1 MRKYIFILPAL
12 LLISISVKAQREAY
26 NWLFGYGSTLTWNEL
41 RSFQALDIYDTNGE
55 LITGVVP
62 AVTLN
67 NLPTPIKIN
76 GSVVTSPMNTSEGC
90 FSLSDYAGQLLFFSD
105 GITVWDKNGTKMP
118 NGNATLNGHSSS
130 AQSGII
136 FPYPDHPNQYVTVT
150 LGYNNANNVG
160 YSIIDMSEN
169 GGLGDVI
176 LENGLLSN
184 PLNGGL
190 GETGE
195 TVTAVAHSNKKDYW
209 IVALGRGIKSYL
221 NIWKVN
227 RNGVHASAPSNT
239 YGIDGIDTGSDLSS
253 PNGYIKFSPDG
264 KHFACWVKWGSS
276 NSSPGFVV
284 GKFDPGTGTVS
295 NLKYQVMKDRT
306 NTVSMTRGYGIEF
319 SEDGKY
325 LYACNS
331 TGNRSTINVPTEL
344 HIYEFEKL
352 LNAPNDLPNTNSIE
366 PEKRFTNPANQTTYR
381 FNGLQMGPDKRLYI
395 AALNYD
401 SDADKGSMF
410 VIDNPNDINNVKI
423 YYLPNFSNG
432 LVSFGLPSYS
442 SAWFTANIKGET
454 DFCIN
459 TKQEYTLNMDTD
471 GLGLVDLL
479 WDFGDGNSSTSSI
492 SDLTQTYAYSK
503 RGKYTIT
510 VTPRKA
516 GDIEV
521 PELATTLNVKVNN
534 CMLPVNHNIS
544 NMEY

>member
-1 MRKYIFILPAL
+1 MKKYI
-12 LLISISVKAQREAY
+12 LISILLSIFISVNAQREAY
-26 NWLFGYGSTLTWNEL
+26 NWLFGYGATLTWSDL
-41 RSFQALDIYDTNGE
+41 RSFSALDIYDTNGE
-55 LITGVVP
+55 LITGVIP
-62 AVTLN
+62 TVTLN
-67 NLPTPIKIN
+67 NLPSPIKVN
-76 GSVVTSPMNTSEGC
+76 GLVVTSPMNTSEGC

-105 GITVWDKNGTKMP
+105 GINVWNKNGAKMP

-136 FPYPDHPNQYVTVT
+136 FPYPGHPNQYVTVT
-150 LGYNNANNVG
+150 LGYNNTNNVG
-160 YSIIDMSEN
+160 YSIIDMSED

-184 PLNGGL
+184 KLNGGL

-209 IVALGRGIKSYL
+209 IVALGRGSKSYL
-221 NIWKVN
+221 NIWHVN
-227 RNGVHASAPSNT
+227 KNGVHANAPSST
-239 YGIDGIDTGSDLSS
+239 YEIEGISTVTDLSS

-264 KHFACWVKWGSS
+264 KHFACWVKWGITG
-276 NSSPGFVV
+276 NVPGFLV
-284 GKFDPGTGTVS
+284 GKFDPKTGTIS
-295 NLKYQVMKDRT
+295 NMKYQIMRDRT
-306 NTVSMTRGYGIEF
+306 NTVSITRGYGIEF

-325 LYACNS
+325 LYACNT
-331 TGNRSTINVPTEL
+331 TGNRGTINVPTEL

-366 PEKRFTNPANQTTYR
+366 PEKRFTNPANQPTYR
-381 FNGLQMGPDKRLYI
+381 FNGLQMGPDKRIYI
-395 AALNYD
+395 AALNFD
-401 SDADKGSMF
+401 SNADKGSMF
-410 VIDNPNDINNVKI
+410 VIDNPNDISNVKI
-423 YYLPNFSNG
+423 YYLPNFSNA

-459 TKQEYTLNMDTD
+459 TAQEYTLNMDTD

-479 WDFGDGNSSTSSI
+479 WDFGDGGSI
-492 SDLTQTYAYSK
+492 VSNIGDLKQIHVYNK

-510 VTPRKA
+510 ITPRKA
-516 GDIEV
+516 GNIEV
-521 PELATTLNVKVNN
+521 PELTTTLDIKVNN